1 MKTDT
6 ESYVKLQKMY
16 KEQAR
21 IENAQFKALLKKT
34 HPELSLDEAVVDAF
48 VKNAHHLRLLRG
60 REFGVWEKD
69 QAALGAFRVLYT
81 PFCFTNATWS
91 CVANALQTFPRET
104 ATHLALSAHA
114 NLLARD
120 TGTSLS
126 PSFLPTLTHVH
137 SAPDPSSITAE
148 SLTTEIQT
156 IVGQG
161 VALPDELAD
170 AVGEVYVSHL
180 RPLLYADL
188 TPFSQ
193 YP

>member
-69 QAALGAFRVLYT
+69 QAALGAFRIPYT
-81 PFCFTNATWS
+81 PFCFADAVWF

-120 TGTSLS
+120 TGTSPS
-126 PSFLPTLTHVH
+126 PSLLPTRTETHVRLA
-137 SAPDPSSITAE
+137 SDPSSITAE
-148 SLTTEIQT
+148 SLTTEIQS

-170 AVGEVYVSHL
+170 AVGEVYVFLS
-180 RPLLYADL
+180 
-188 TPFSQ
+188 
-193 YP
+193 